1 MFQLS
6 PLSVASAHQPKSK
19 VDLDALVSAFA
30 GPLFLMPLAHTSSQ
44 RHDGASAVRSA
55 SIQIEDAAP
64 APPRGTSAFVNIH
77 PAVLTAVF
85 CFRRDLS

>member
-1 MFQLS
+1 ML
-6 PLSVASAHQPKSK
+6 
-19 VDLDALVSAFA
+19 
-30 GPLFLMPLAHTSSQ
+30 LAHTSSQ

-64 APPRGTSAFVNIH
+64 VPPRGTSAFVNIH

-85 CFRRDLS
+85 GFRRDLS